1 MKRETLIRG
10 RMALS
15 GESHHDP
22 TMRLSNTNISQ
33 SPPIHLAIYHNIYLC
48 SRMNLRSKHHFL
60 DQSPFQLSKGFFSAL
75 KPAFSSAIDQR
86 LSLVD
91 VLLQNRAV
99 VAKLLDGGFE
109 RKESLA
115 WSHAGPAC
123 GPQLF
128 LDVVLCY
135 KVLLSANCSRR
146 TLFVRHLGGEVC
158 ACWFYLW
165 SAAHCFE
172 TKVCYKIYFLPKS
185 VSEHTCADACV
196 RDLVFRKLWLCCKGE
211 EFLSLT
217 G

>member
-1 MKRETLIRG
+1 MFHKVGPRGASGSEKSGEMKRETLIRG
-10 RMALS
+10 RIALS

-115 WSHAGPAC
+115 
-123 GPQLF
+123 
-128 LDVVLCY
+128 
-135 KVLLSANCSRR
+135 
-146 TLFVRHLGGEVC
+146 
-158 ACWFYLW
+158 
-165 SAAHCFE
+165 
-172 TKVCYKIYFLPKS
+172 
-185 VSEHTCADACV
+185 
-196 RDLVFRKLWLCCKGE
+196 
-211 EFLSLT
+211 
-217 G
+217 